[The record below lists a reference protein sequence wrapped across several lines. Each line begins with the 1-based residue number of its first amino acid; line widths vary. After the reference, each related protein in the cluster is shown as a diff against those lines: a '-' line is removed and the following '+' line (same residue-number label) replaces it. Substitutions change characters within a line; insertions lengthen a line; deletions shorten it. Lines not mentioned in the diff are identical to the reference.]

1 MGIKPS
7 PERTMPASPDAEKAI
22 LGAIILENDLAVDSM
37 VKLQENQFSLD
48 SHRKVYRAI
57 CDLSDAGKPIEIFSL
72 AEELGRRKELE
83 SIGGIAY
90 LSSLTDGVPRRA
102 SIEHYIHIVRDKAIL
117 RAIVHA
123 GSGAVARAVD
133 ASDPADEILGDLE
146 AHLLELRAERTQRS
160 EVHISGF
167 IAESAERLHESEKR
181 DLVGFTTGLDCIDR
195 ATTGIRPGE
204 LWIIGALPGRG
215 KTAFGMQIAS
225 ANSSTGSPTMFFS
238 LEMSRDQ
245 LGDRILCAESHV
257 PSFKIR
263 KRWLNESEKRS
274 IREAAGRTCEWSL
287 YVDDSADLT
296 DRELMARAKLA
307 IRRYGVK
314 LIVVDYLRL
323 LKCPGRELRERVGE
337 AANTLR
343 KLAKQENVAVVGL
356 SQLKRPE
363 SINDRPSMIDLKESG
378 DIEAHAHTVL
388 LLYQPQDN
396 KGEFTREDE
405 IIIGKQRNG
414 PLGSEPVR
422 FNKDTLQFEPR
433 EANP

>member
-1 MGIKPS
+1 MVTN
-7 PERTMPASPDAEKAI
+7 ERGMPASPEAEKAI
-22 LGAIILENDLAVDSM
+22 LGAIILENDLAVDAM
-37 VKLQENQFSLD
+37 VKLPESHFYLD
-48 SHRKVYRAI
+48 THRKIYRAV
-57 CDLSDAGKPIEIFSL
+57 CDLSDTGKPIDVYAI
-72 AEELGRRKELE
+72 AEELSRRKELE
-83 SIGGIAY
+83 SVGGVAY
-90 LSSLTDGVPRRA
+90 LSTLTDGVPRRS
-102 SIEHYIHIVRDKAIL
+102 SIDFYIRSVRDKAIL
-117 RAIVHA
+117 RSIVHA
-123 GSGAVARAVD
+123 GTGAVTRAVD

-146 AHLLELRAERTQRS
+146 AQLLELRAERAQRS

-167 IAESAERLHESEKR
+167 IAESANRLHESEKR
-181 DLVGFTTGLDCIDR
+181 DLVGFTTGLGCIDN
-195 ATTGIRPGE
+195 ATTGVRPGE

-215 KTAFGMQIAS
+215 KTAFGMQIATTN
-225 ANSSTGSPTMFFS
+225 AALGNPTMFFS

-274 IREAAGRTCEWSL
+274 IREAAGRSCEWSL

-363 SINDRPSMIDLKESG
+363 NINDRPSMIDLKESG

-388 LLYQPQDN
+388 LLYQPQDG

-422 FNKDTLQFEPR
+422 FNKDLLQFEPR
-433 EANP
+433 EQNL